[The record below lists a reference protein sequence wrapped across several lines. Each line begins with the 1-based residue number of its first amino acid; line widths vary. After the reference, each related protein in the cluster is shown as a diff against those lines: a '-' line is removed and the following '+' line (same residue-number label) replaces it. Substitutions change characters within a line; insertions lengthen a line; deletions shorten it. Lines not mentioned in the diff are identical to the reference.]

1 MKLPK
6 ILRPTP
12 PAAPIRA
19 EAEPTSK
26 RIQDATVAQCRV
38 DFAIG
43 APLRAAFDARARRTA
58 AERGQG

>member
-26 RIQDATVAQCRV
+26 RVQDATVDRCRE
-38 DFAIG
+38 DFVIG
-43 APLRAAFDARARRTA
+43 TSLRAAFDARARA
-58 AERGQG
+58 AGRSN

>member
-19 EAEPTSK
+19 ETPPNSK
-26 RIQDATVAQCRV
+26 RVQATPEQCRTDYV
-38 DFAIG
+38 VG
-43 APLRAAFDARARRTA
+43 TPERNAFDARARRDGSA
-58 AERGQG
+58 G